1 LFQGWILLGWDWH
14 LGLGEVV
21 HRGGLILSQMDSLSL
36 EELVSIIIS
45 GEEAEFSG
53 IDLDISL

>member
-1 LFQGWILLGWDWH
+1 
-14 LGLGEVV
+14 
-21 HRGGLILSQMDSLSL
+21 MDSLSL

>member
-1 LFQGWILLGWDWH
+1 MIDQKNTY
-14 LGLGEVV
+14 
-21 HRGGLILSQMDSLSL
+21 L